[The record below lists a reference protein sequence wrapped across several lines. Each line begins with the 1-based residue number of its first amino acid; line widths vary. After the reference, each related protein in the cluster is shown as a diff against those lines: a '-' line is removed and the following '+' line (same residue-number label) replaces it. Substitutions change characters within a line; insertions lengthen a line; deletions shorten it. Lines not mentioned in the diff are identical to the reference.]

1 LYDNSSVEIVWGYL
15 GGLFHVVWKFYR
27 NCLWNILNK
36 QLVDHLYVNQ
46 NIFHF
51 LFFRIFFFNQTIRTC
66 NIFFSIIKTFRS
78 AINSPSISHSIHT
91 TAYNLLLYRDYHIR
105 QLFLQGTIPFINVDN
120 KITILLVYI
129 NSHDLVHH
137 NIYSRLNKQ
146 SLGEQYVDKTE
157 SLYYLESSLIN
168 KLISIRIM
176 IDGYFNLSL
185 SFRLDLGSISELQKT
200 MWSTAIRWGLCNEI
214 V

>member
-1 LYDNSSVEIVWGYL
+1 MYDNSSVENVWGVFRGFIPCSL
-15 GGLFHVVWKFYR
+15 EILQKLFVKHPEKTVGWSFTCKSEYFSFF
-27 NCLWNILNK
+27 IF
-36 QLVDHLYVNQ
+36 Q
-46 NIFHF
+46 N
-51 LFFRIFFFNQTIRTC
+51 FFFLITQSE
-66 NIFFSIIKTFRS
+66 IFLSTIKTFRS
-78 AINSPSISHSIHT
+78 VINSPSISHSIHT

-120 KITILLVYI
+120 KIVILLVYI

-200 MWSTAIRWGLCNEI
+200 MWSTAIRWSLCNEI

>member
-1 LYDNSSVEIVWGYL
+1 M
-15 GGLFHVVWKFYR
+15 
-27 NCLWNILNK
+27 
-36 QLVDHLYVNQ
+36 VDHLYVNQ

-146 SLGEQYVDKTE
+146 SLREQYVDKTE

-200 MWSTAIRWGLCNEI
+200 M
-214 V
+214 

>member
-1 LYDNSSVEIVWGYL
+1 MEKKILQVLIVWL
-15 GGLFHVVWKFYR
+15 KKKILKNKKWKIFWFTYKWST
-27 NCLWNILNK
+27 NCLFRMFHK
-36 QLVDHLYVNQ
+36 Q
-46 NIFHF
+46 F
-51 LFFRIFFFNQTIRTC
+51 
-66 NIFFSIIKTFRS
+66 

-176 IDGYFNLSL
+176 IDGYSVKQFHYK
-185 SFRLDLGSISELQKT
+185 DPI
-200 MWSTAIRWGLCNEI
+200 
-214 V
+214 